1 MQTAQTLVSPVSQAV
16 EPEASRLPVV
26 LAWLAV
32 LMFRGL
38 ALAVLASPLILAAW
52 LLHRVA

>member
-1 MQTAQTLVSPVSQAV
+1 V